1 MKNILTCI
9 CLIFNTLI
17 STCQESFNQL
27 DYNGKKNGK
36 WIGFYE
42 VSNNKRYE
50 GFFENDKP
58 VGQFIYYSDKGHVSA
73 KVDFINDSI
82 SSSNLYYDNGVVMA
96 KGKFINKLKIGKWST
111 YLRTG
116 DLLNI
121 FNYKS
126 GILDGSQFMY
136 YPENKETKKVAL
148 MEEYQCIM
156 NVKVGIWR
164 QYYELGTLKAKGQ
177 YVNGKKQGVFEY
189 YFTNGKIDKKG
200 SFIDDQK
207 NGLWYFYDIDNEKMD
222 EIIYKMGKAE
232 KIKLNKNEGQ

>member
-1 MKNILTCI
+1 MKNILI
-9 CLIFNTLI
+9 SIFLIVNALI
-17 STCQESFNQL
+17 SLAQGEVNQL
-27 DYNGKKNGK
+27 DNNGKKNGK
-36 WIGFYE
+36 WIGFYTE
-42 VSNNKRYE
+42 SNNKRYE
-50 GFFENDKP
+50 GFFHNDNP
-58 VGQFIYYSDKGHVSA
+58 IGQFIYYSEKGHVSA

-96 KGKFINKLKIGKWST
+96 RGKFISKLKVGKWST

-126 GILDGSQFMY
+126 GVLDGAQFMY
-136 YPENKETKKVAL
+136 YPEDKETKKVAL
-148 MEEYQCIM
+148 MEEYQCKMGI
-156 NVKVGIWR
+156 KDGIWR
-164 QYYELGTLKAKGQ
+164 QYYELGTIKAKGQ
-177 YVNGKKQGVFEY
+177 YVDGKKQGVFEY

-200 SFIDDQK
+200 SFVNDQK

-232 KIKLNKNEGQ
+232 NPKLIKNEGQ